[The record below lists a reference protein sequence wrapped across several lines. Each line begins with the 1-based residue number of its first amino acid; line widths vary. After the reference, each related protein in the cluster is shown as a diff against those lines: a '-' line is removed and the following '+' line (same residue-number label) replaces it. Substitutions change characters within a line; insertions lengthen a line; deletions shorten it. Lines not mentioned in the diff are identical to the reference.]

1 MRYYSTLT
9 YSDEG
14 SASSYLS
21 AMAKINSTLYSA
33 HYNGAFFQECASR
46 TRDSAVIVG
55 FNDAYDKLD
64 GLLAPTSIEGCTHTP
79 YSIYSILTNYVSTT

>member
-1 MRYYSTLT
+1 MRFCIYSVPAC
-9 YSDEG
+9 SDEG

-33 HYNGAFFQECASR
+33 HYNGAFYQECASR

-64 GLLAPTSIEGCTHTP
+64 GLLAPTSIEGFPPLRIPT
-79 YSIYSILTNYVSTT
+79 